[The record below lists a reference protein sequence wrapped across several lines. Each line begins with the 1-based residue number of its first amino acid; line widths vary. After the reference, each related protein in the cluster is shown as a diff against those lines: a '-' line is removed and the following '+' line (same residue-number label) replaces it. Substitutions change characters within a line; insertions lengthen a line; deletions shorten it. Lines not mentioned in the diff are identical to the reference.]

1 MPYLY
6 FLYLCTLNTK
16 RLHTMKK
23 FFLLLLCVGALSFTS
38 CADKCTTTTSNLTS
52 REEVD
57 ANPRIAV
64 PSMTAY
70 TGEIFTNEASAIPA
84 GYEPFYI
91 TAYLR
96 HGSRFESD
104 QAYATQTYDY
114 FQKADEAGILTPLGK
129 RVKEFME
136 WNYNHHTNRVG
147 DLTDVGFN
155 QHKGIAK
162 RYYKRF
168 SSLFKG
174 DAAIESVSSTSLR
187 ATMSM
192 VGFNEGLKEENP
204 RLNNHMMASEVTGP
218 EMRPQKPDH
227 NPAYPVEE
235 SKAYKSFLAKE
246 VYAKL
251 LDWGSRQDLS
261 HAHNALFTDPAKFFS
276 LFERSGFKIMTDIYK
291 RLAFAQNFGKNDR
304 SLIDEVFTADER
316 YIIYKHENCCWY
328 YRCASAAHPVL
339 ANNMVQSRV
348 LVDYIVNRADEV
360 VSGAK
365 ESNAHLCFGHDLNII
380 PLMNIFGLDNM
391 PLVFG
396 EGNETIDYVAENWR
410 GYKVT
415 PKAANLFFIFYRNKD
430 GKVLVRPQINERD
443 VEMPVESEMPYFYEW
458 DKVKELAYARLAELD
473 IMKQAK

>member
-6 FLYLCTLNTK
+6 FLYLCALNTK
-16 RLHTMKK
+16 LILTMKR
-23 FFLLLLCVGALSFTS
+23 FFLLFFCLAALSLNACSEQHVATS
-38 CADKCTTTTSNLTS
+38 SNLTS

-70 TGEIFTNEASAIPA
+70 TGEIFTNEAPA
-84 GYEPFYI
+84 APSGYKPFYI

-104 QAYATQTYDY
+104 QAYAQQTYDY

-162 RYYKRF
+162 RYSKRF
-168 SSLFKG
+168 PTLFNG
-174 DAAIESVSSTSLR
+174 NAPIESVSSTSLR

-204 RLNNHMMASEVTGP
+204 KLNNHMMASEVTGP
-218 EMRPQKPDH
+218 EMRPQKPEH
-227 NPAYPVEE
+227 NPAYPAEE
-235 SKAYKSFLAKE
+235 AKAYKSFMAKE
-246 VYAKL
+246 VYSKL
-251 LDWGSRQDLS
+251 LEWGSKQDLS

-276 LFERSGFKIMTDIYK
+276 MFERNGFKIMTDIYK
-291 RLAFAQNFGKNDR
+291 RLAFAQNFDKNDR

-328 YRCASAAHPVL
+328 YRCASAAHPIL
-339 ANNMVQSRV
+339 ANNMAQSRV
-348 LVDYIVNRADEV
+348 LVDYIVNRAEEV
-360 VSGAK
+360 IKGEK
-365 ESNAHLCFGHDLNII
+365 QSNAHLCFGHDLNII
-380 PLMNIFGLDNM
+380 PLMNIFGLEKM
-391 PLVFG
+391 PLTFG
-396 EGNETIDYVAENWR
+396 EGNETIDYIAENWR

-415 PKAANLFFIFYRNKD
+415 PKAANFFFIFYRNSE
-430 GKVLVRPQINERD
+430 GKILIRAQINERD
-443 VEMPVESEMPYFYEW
+443 VELPIENETPYYYEW
-458 DKVKELAYARLAELD
+458 DKVKEVAYSRLAELD
-473 IMKQAK
+473 KKRSAK

>member
-1 MPYLY
+1 M
-6 FLYLCTLNTK
+6 K
-16 RLHTMKK
+16 RISL
-23 FFLLLLCVGALSFTS
+23 FLLCVVALLLGS
-38 CADKCTTTTSNLTS
+38 CAEERITTPSNPNATS

-70 TGEIFTNEASAIPA
+70 TGEIFTNEAPAAPA
-84 GYEPFYI
+84 GYQPFYV

-104 QAYATQTYDY
+104 QTYAAQTYDY

-136 WNYNHHTNRVG
+136 WNYNHHKNRVG

-162 RYYKRF
+162 RLYNRLP
-168 SSLFKG
+168 SLFKG
-174 DAAIESVSSTSLR
+174 NAAIESVSSTSLR

-192 VGFNEGLKEENP
+192 VGFNEGLKEVNP
-204 RLNNHMMASEVTGP
+204 NLNNHMMASEVTGP
-218 EMRPQKPDH
+218 EMRPQKSAV
-227 NPAYPVEE
+227 NPAYSAEE
-235 SKAYKSFLAKE
+235 EKAYKSFMSKE
-246 VYAKL
+246 VYSKL
-251 LDWGSRQDLS
+251 LEWGARQDLS

-276 LFERSGFKIMTDIYK
+276 MFERSGFKIMTDIYK
-291 RLAFAQNFGKNDR
+291 RLAFAQNFDKNDR

-328 YRCASAAHPVL
+328 YRCASAAHPIL
-339 ANNMVQSRV
+339 ANNMAQSRI

-360 VSGAK
+360 IKGEK

-380 PLMNIFGLDNM
+380 PLMIIFGLENM
-391 PLVFG
+391 PLYFG
-396 EGNETIDYVAENWR
+396 EGNENIDYIAENWR

-415 PKAANLFFIFYRNKD
+415 PKAANIFFIFYRNGE
-430 GKVLVRPQINERD
+430 GKVLVRAQINERD
-443 VEMPVESEMPYFYEW
+443 VTLPIESATPYYYEW
-458 DKVKELAYARLAELD
+458 EKVKELAYSRLAELD
-473 IMKQAK
+473 VIRSAK